1 LFDFFMAP
9 SSQELEPPQN
19 PGRFTLVSVA
29 ANLLG
34 KFAAS
39 VDCQQR
45 VSARRGWFMVK
56 SLGLTLFLMR
66 HGLPA
71 L

>member
-1 LFDFFMAP
+1 VSNKLAAA
-9 SSQELEPPQN
+9 LA
-19 PGRFTLVSVA
+19 SVA
-29 ANLLG
+29 AKLLG